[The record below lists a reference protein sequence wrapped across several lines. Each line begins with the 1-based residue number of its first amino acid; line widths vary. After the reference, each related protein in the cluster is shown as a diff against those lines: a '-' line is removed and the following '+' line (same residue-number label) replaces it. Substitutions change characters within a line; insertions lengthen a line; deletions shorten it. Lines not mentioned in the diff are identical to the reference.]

1 MAIKLIL
8 NSEKVLEKI
17 FPSARNGYDPFEVDS
32 FLDNVLSDYKTIEKN
47 VLMEQS
53 KVDSLNSKIQDLEAK
68 IKSLEIENQKYKA
81 RFANIKESDNV
92 TLDNIDLV
100 KKINK
105 YESFLYKLGYNPHTI
120 K

>member
-1 MAIKLIL
+1 MAIKLTL
-8 NSEKVLEKI
+8 NSEKILEKV
-17 FPSARNGYDPFEVDS
+17 FPSTRNGYDPFEVDS
-32 FLDNVLSDYKTIEKN
+32 FLDSVLADYRTIENNLLIEK
-47 VLMEQS
+47 S
-53 KVDSLNSKIQDLEAK
+53 KYDSLESKIKTLESK
-68 IKSLEIENQKYKA
+68 IKSLEIENERYKA